1 MPNQFDRVIKEE
13 LRAAIP
19 FISKNLLGL
28 DIRKSEVLKD
38 KIQITEEREADYL
51 LKILHD
57 DAAKDYILH
66 LEFQSDLNED
76 PLKRMFL
83 YYAMAFYKHTLPVEQ
98 FVIYIG
104 KKPMPPLK
112 PELNHKNASLRY
124 HLIDI
129 RQFGADL
136 FLNAQ
141 KPEAIMFAI
150 LSDFGDVPPQ
160 EMLQIIIKKLKNS
173 TNSAMRLKKFIR
185 QLQVLSTLRNL
196 QPLLNEIIDTM
207 PITIDYTED
216 VFYKTGKLEGELE
229 GKAKGKLEGE
239 AKGKLEGKLEGEAKS
254 KFESTKRAILFTTL
268 SDEDIALINDVD
280 VSYVKNLRKEL
291 KNKK

>member
-28 DIRKSEVLKD
+28 DIRKSEILKD

-160 EMLQIIIKKLKNS
+160 EMLQNIIKRLKDT

-229 GKAKGKLEGE
+229 GKAKGKLEG
-239 AKGKLEGKLEGEAKS
+239 KLEGEAKS
-254 KFESTKRAILFTTL
+254 KFESAKRAILFTTL

-280 VSYVKNLRKEL
+280 LLYIKNLRKEL